1 MIMEIQC
8 LANPSGTPENKYAHV
23 EAAIA
28 VIQESGLKYEVDAL
42 GTTVEGDPDT
52 IWSLGRAVHE
62 ACLNAGAN
70 SLVTVV
76 DSVPSWVARL
86 APASTQPSW
95 TPPFA

>member
-8 LANPSGTPENKYAHV
+8 LPTPPGTPESKYAHV

-28 VIQESGLKYEVDAL
+28 VIQQSGLKYEVDAL
-42 GTTVEGDPDT
+42 GTTVEGPPDA

-62 ACLNAGAN
+62 ACLNAGAS

-76 DSVPSWVARL
+76 KFAQSRDEATGNTIDSLTGKFR
-86 APASTQPSW
+86 
-95 TPPFA
+95 